1 MCRQLET
8 ASRAVGHPGAS
19 RDHPRPQETREKAVL
34 PQPRRSRSHRGGE
47 PRQELKLQW
56 NSASART
63 VTKAG
68 GNEEREC
75 LTLFSSRPLHPD
87 KASSDYWQNPEE
99 A

>member
-19 RDHPRPQETREKAVL
+19 RDHPRPQETRERAVL

-87 KASSDYWQNPEE
+87 QASSDYWQNPEE